1 MEGIDSLSAGELER
15 CSVPYQEAVALN
27 RVPESEFDAGM
38 DIEDSEEIKEWLD
51 RAIPTMTALE
61 KACIVYC
68 FPYQW

>member
-38 DIEDSEEIKEWLD
+38 DIENRRMAGSSYTYYDG
-51 RAIPTMTALE
+51 P
-61 KACIVYC
+61 
-68 FPYQW
+68 